1 MMAESDQKQNLGKWL
16 FGEKE
21 ACRARKVRDDSG
33 MTPELEDLFATLR
46 FPSISTDSAY
56 AADVRACGTWYLER
70 FKTMGLDAEM
80 IETAQHP
87 IVVARNEKKAGRKT
101 VLIYGHYDVQP
112 VDPLELWDSP
122 PFEPEIRDGKI
133 WARGATDNKGQH
145 VAHLLA
151 VEKLLQKDGELPV
164 NLIFLLEGEE
174 EIGSPNLA
182 PYLEEHKDEFACDV
196 IVVSDTGMVAE
207 GVPTLGY
214 GLRGIACCEVL
225 VKGPDKDLHSG
236 VYGGAVAN
244 PATAAAQL
252 IASLH
257 NDKGQVAVADFYKE
271 VEPLADWEREMW
283 KSVPGVGEADILEV
297 TGSPAIFG
305 EEGYSAAECLWARPT
320 CEVNGMWGG
329 YQGEGS
335 KTVLPAEAGFK
346 LSCRLVPAQDPDLTM
361 ERVKAHLESHLPAG
375 VTIEVKIGHS
385 GKAYVADPHSE
396 DGKAAQE
403 ALTEVFGR
411 EPVLIR
417 EGGSIPII
425 QDMKEILQA
434 ESLMLG
440 LALPDC
446 QIHSPNE
453 NFTVANF
460 EAGIELSQVLLRK
473 LGQG

>member
-1 MMAESDQKQNLGKWL
+1 
-16 FGEKE
+16 
-21 ACRARKVRDDSG
+21 
-33 MTPELEDLFATLR
+33 MTPALEDLFAVLR
-46 FPSISTDSAY
+46 FPSISTDSTHAD
-56 AADVRACGTWYLER
+56 DVRACAQWYVDKFR
-70 FKTMGLDAEM
+70 GMGLSVELC
-80 IETAQHP
+80 ETAKHP
-87 IVVARNEKKAGRKT
+87 IVVAKNEKKEGRKT

-112 VDPLELWDSP
+112 VDPLELWESA
-122 PFEPEIRDGKI
+122 PFEPVIQDGKI

-145 VAHLLA
+145 MAHLLG
-151 VEKLLQKDGELPV
+151 VEETLQEKGELPV

-174 EIGSPNLA
+174 EIGSPHLPA
-182 PYLEEHKDEFACDV
+182 FLQERKEELACDV
-196 IVVSDTGMVAE
+196 IAVSDTGMVAP

-214 GLRGIACCEVL
+214 GLRGITCCEVK
-225 VKGPDKDLHSG
+225 VTGPDKDLHSG

-257 NDKGQVAVADFYKE
+257 HADGKVAVAGFYDE

-283 KSVPGVGEADILEV
+283 AQIPGMAKEDVLDV
-297 TGSPAIFG
+297 TGSPDLFG
-305 EEGYSAAECLWARPT
+305 EEGYSSAERLWGRPT

-346 LSCRLVPAQDPDLTM
+346 LSCRLVPDQEPDVVL
-361 ERVKAHLESHLPAG
+361 ERVRKHLEAHTPAG
-375 VTIEVKIGHS
+375 VKIEFEAGHS

-396 DGKAAQE
+396 EGKAAQE
-403 ALTEVFGR
+403 ALAEVFGKA
-411 EPVLIR
+411 PVLIR

-425 QDMKEILQA
+425 QSMKEILGTDT
-434 ESLMLG
+434 LMLG

-453 NFTVANF
+453 NFTVENF
-460 EAGIELSQVLLRK
+460 EAGIQLSKILLAK
-473 LGQG
+473 LGE